1 MIHLQQERK
10 AMGSHFELQLF
21 SAGAAQGGKAMEA
34 AWQQIDLLEDLLSEF
49 RAQSDTSRLNQQA
62 GKNWTPVSET
72 TFQLIRRCLD
82 LSKLTKGYFD
92 ITVRPLK
99 KLYDFRKAQQI
110 SFPSPEQIQEAI
122 QKTGYQK
129 IQLHLEKPMVRFAH
143 PDLEISFAAIGKGT
157 ASDLICRLWKSEGFP
172 AGCVNA
178 GGDLH
183 AWGNRPDGEPW
194 RVGIR
199 NPMPEA
205 PNMAWIPLKNAA
217 VATSGDYEQ
226 HFVYQ
231 GKRYSHNINPHT
243 GLPITGIQS
252 VSVISPSAELS
263 DAMATALYAMGL
275 PEGLHFINHLPQT
288 HALVL
293 DVHNRLHAS
302 AGLQG
307 QGFENRSHKP

>member
-1 MIHLQQERK
+1 
-10 AMGSHFELQLF
+10 
-21 SAGAAQGGKAMEA
+21 
-34 AWQQIDLLEDLLSEF
+34 
-49 RAQSDTSRLNQQA
+49 
-62 GKNWTPVSET
+62 
-72 TFQLIRRCLD
+72 
-82 LSKLTKGYFD
+82 
-92 ITVRPLK
+92 
-99 KLYDFRKAQQI
+99 
-110 SFPSPEQIQEAI
+110 
-122 QKTGYQK
+122 
-129 IQLHLEKPMVRFAH
+129 
-143 PDLEISFAAIGKGT
+143 
-157 ASDLICRLWKSEGFP
+157 
-172 AGCVNA
+172 
-178 GGDLH
+178 
-183 AWGNRPDGEPW
+183 
-194 RVGIR
+194 
-199 NPMPEA
+199 
-205 PNMAWIPLKNAA
+205 MAWIPLKNAA